1 MGRQNDTVY
10 HALKHDEKTTFN
22 QNTVSYQRLDNSE
35 NVGNENW

>member
-1 MGRQNDTVY
+1 MGRQNDTIY

-22 QNTVSYQRLDNSE
+22 QITVSYQRLDNSE